1 MLRTLV
7 FIVKLVIL
15 VALAIW
21 LANWEGRVA
30 FDLPAYGI
38 DLWVFQA
45 SWPDY
50 RVDIPVGLLLLPV
63 LVLWFLA
70 VLYVWGWRSLRRA
83 PGRLGEM
90 FEGGRKKRGYQAL
103 TQGMVAVAAGDAGEA
118 QRWAR
123 KADSLLNE
131 PPLTMLLS
139 AQAAQLDGDEQAAR
153 RYFEAMLEREE
164 TRFLGLR
171 GLLMQ
176 AMRENDEKAA
186 LGYARQA
193 YAMRPKT
200 PWVLDTLF
208 DLSERN
214 GDLEA
219 AERALRE
226 ASKRKQLPAAEVGRK
241 RAVLLTERAQAARA
255 GGDRETARKLAK
267 EAHKL
272 SPELVPATA
281 LLAEL
286 LVESGSGREAMRLLE
301 RSWAAA
307 PHPDLVAIYKRARA
321 GKKPGA
327 DDGIGT
333 LQSLERLVAGAADDP
348 ESRLALAEAAL
359 QAKLWGEARRYVADS
374 VGADGALPGERA
386 CHLMARLEEAE
397 HGDGVKAREWWLKA
411 GEAPADP
418 AWVCGNCGAVAQ
430 GWAARCGACHSF
442 DSLAW
447 TPPPRVAAQL
457 APAEVVAIEARQPQA
472 ADGAAAGSLPV
483 PVEVPPEAVTP
494 PAPPAKEAAPS
505 AR

>member
-1 MLRTLV
+1 MLRTVV
-7 FIVKLVIL
+7 FILKLVVL

-30 FDLPAYGI
+30 FDLPAYGF
-38 DLWVFQA
+38 DVGVFQA

-50 RVDIPVGLLLLPV
+50 RIDIPVGLLLLPV

-70 VLYVWGWRSLRRA
+70 VLYVWGWRALRRA
-83 PGRLGEM
+83 PGRLGEV
-90 FEGGRKKRGYQAL
+90 FEGGRKKRGYRAL

-176 AMRENDEKAA
+176 AMRENDDKAA

-200 PWVLDTLF
+200 PWVLEMLF

-226 ASKRKQLPAAEVGRK
+226 ASKRKQLPPAEASRK

-255 GGDRETARKLAK
+255 GGDRETARKLAR

-272 SPELVPATA
+272 SPALVPATA

-286 LVESGSGREAMRLLE
+286 LIETGSGREAARLLE

-307 PHPDLVAIYKRARA
+307 PHPDLVVLYKRARA
-321 GKKPGA
+321 GKRQA
-327 DDGIGT
+327 ANDGIEV
-333 LQSLERLVAGAADDP
+333 LQSLERLVAGAADHP

-359 QAKLWGEARRYVADS
+359 AAKLWGEARRYVADS

-397 HGDGVKAREWWLKA
+397 HGDGVKARDWWLKA

-418 AWVCGNCGAVAQ
+418 AWVCSHCGAVAE
-430 GWAARCGACHSF
+430 GWAARCGACQSF

-447 TPPPRVAAQL
+447 TLPPRVS
-457 APAEVVAIEARQPQA
+457 PAVAGPEAVAIEARTPPA
-472 ADGAAAGSLPV
+472 GDGAATLPV
-483 PVEVPPEAVTP
+483 PVEVPPDAVTP
-494 PAPPAKEAAPS
+494 PAPPMKEVTPPS
-505 AR
+505 PAR